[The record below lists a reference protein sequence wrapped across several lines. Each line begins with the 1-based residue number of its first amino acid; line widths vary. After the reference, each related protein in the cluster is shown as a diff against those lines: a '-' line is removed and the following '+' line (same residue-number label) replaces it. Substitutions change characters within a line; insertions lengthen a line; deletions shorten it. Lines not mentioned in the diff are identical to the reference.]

1 MTDQLPD
8 LGADLPWHAI
18 AHSDL
23 PFTVSDPRLPDDPLV
38 WVNEAF
44 ARLTGYSA
52 ADALGRNCRF
62 LQGPGTDRHAA
73 RGLLGELQAGRTGAA
88 VLLNYR
94 RDGSPFWNQV
104 VASPVRDADGRITHH
119 VGIQADVSDRVH
131 AERERDTQLAL
142 AQATTARLDLLAR
155 VSDELASHLDYAE
168 AVQALADVAVPALAT
183 WGYVVVTDE
192 RGRVE
197 HLHVTAADEERLPA
211 ARALQALDTGWLSRA
226 PKMREALDSPPGF
239 MPTPYA
245 VDVTGLPTRTTPE
258 QLDVLQRLG
267 LGSALVVPLRARDRV
282 IGALALAHEAIDGF
296 GPEAVVT
303 AAHLG
308 RRAGLA
314 LDNVRLFLA
323 ERDAAITLQHSL
335 LPEIPPLPGLD
346 VAATYVPSARQAE
359 IGGDWFDVLR
369 VRDGSI
375 GLAVGDVV
383 GHDLRAAATMGQLRS
398 LLRAAAW
405 DGETPARVL
414 ERVDEVVRGLDIAG
428 IATCVFARWEPE
440 GDGARL
446 TYARAGHPPG
456 MLRLPDGEVRMLD
469 GALRTPIGIA
479 DPVGRSVPQAEQQ
492 VHVPA
497 GATLVLY
504 TDGLVERRD
513 RGLREGVAV
522 LADRLARVP
531 DGADAKAVRDE
542 LVAALAG
549 SQQEDDVCLLVV
561 RPAP

>member
-1 MTDQLPD
+1 MSLEPPD

-18 AHSDL
+18 THSDL

-38 WVNEAF
+38 WVNAAF
-44 ARLTGYSA
+44 TRLTGYSA
-52 ADALGRNCRF
+52 QDALGRNCRF
-62 LQGPGTDRHAA
+62 LQGPGTDRGAA

-94 RDGSPFWNQV
+94 RDGTPFWNQV

-155 VSDELASHLDYAE
+155 VSDELATHLDYAE
-168 AVQALADVAVPALAT
+168 AVRALADVAVPALAT

-197 HLHVTAADEERLPA
+197 HLHVTTGDDERRAA
-211 ARALQALDTGWLSRA
+211 ARALQTLDTGWLSRS
-226 PKMREALDSPPGF
+226 PRMQEALHSPPGF

-245 VDVTGLPTRTTPE
+245 IDVTGLPARTTPE

-282 IGALALAHEAIDGF
+282 IGALALVHESLDAF
-296 GPEAVVT
+296 GAEAVVT

-323 ERDAAITLQHSL
+323 EREAAITLQHSL
-335 LPEIPPLPGLD
+335 LPEIPPLAGLD

-405 DGETPARVL
+405 DGEGPARVL
-414 ERVDEVVRGLDIAG
+414 ARVDEVVRGLDIAG
-428 IATCVFARWEPE
+428 IATCVFARWEPD

-456 MLRLPDGEVRMLD
+456 MLRLPHGEVLLLE
-469 GALRTPIGIA
+469 GALRTPLGIA
-479 DPVGRSVPQAEQQ
+479 DPVGRTADEAELQ
-492 VHVPA
+492 VRVPA

-522 LADRLARVP
+522 LAERLAGVP
-531 DGADAKAVRDE
+531 AGADAKAVRDE

-549 SQQEDDVCLLVV
+549 SHQEDDVCLLVV
-561 RPAP
+561 RPAG

>member
-1 MTDQLPD
+1 
-8 LGADLPWHAI
+8 
-18 AHSDL
+18 
-23 PFTVSDPRLPDDPLV
+23 
-38 WVNEAF
+38 
-44 ARLTGYSA
+44 
-52 ADALGRNCRF
+52 
-62 LQGPGTDRHAA
+62 
-73 RGLLGELQAGRTGAA
+73 
-88 VLLNYR
+88 
-94 RDGSPFWNQV
+94 
-104 VASPVRDADGRITHH
+104 
-119 VGIQADVSDRVH
+119 
-131 AERERDTQLAL
+131 
-142 AQATTARLDLLAR
+142 
-155 VSDELASHLDYAE
+155 
-168 AVQALADVAVPALAT
+168 
-183 WGYVVVTDE
+183 
-192 RGRVE
+192 
-197 HLHVTAADEERLPA
+197 
-211 ARALQALDTGWLSRA
+211 
-226 PKMREALDSPPGF
+226 

-245 VDVTGLPTRTTPE
+245 IDVTSLPRRTTPA
-258 QLDVLQRLG
+258 QLEALRVLG

-282 IGALALAHEAIDGF
+282 IGVLTLAHESLDGF
-296 GPEAVVT
+296 GPEVVVT

-405 DGETPARVL
+405 EGDRPARVL
-414 ERVDEVVRGLDIAG
+414 ARVDEVVRGLDIAG

-456 MLRLPDGEVRMLD
+456 MLRLPDGEVRRLE
-469 GALRTPIGIA
+469 GALRTPIGIG
-479 DPVGRSVPQAEQQ
+479 DPVDAASAAGEVE

-513 RGLREGVAV
+513 RGLRDGIAE
-522 LADRLARVP
+522 LAD
-531 DGADAKAVRDE
+531 
-542 LVAALAG
+542 
-549 SQQEDDVCLLVV
+549 
-561 RPAP
+561 